1 MIPFRCQLRPSIS
14 PQIETL
20 KQSLKA
26 CEADNQKL
34 RGNLKATQEK
44 LQKSEET
51 KEVLLSSI
59 VKLQDI
65 VRF

>member
-1 MIPFRCQLRPSIS
+1 MSPETSIS

-20 KQSLKA
+20 KKSLDA
-26 CEADNQKL
+26 RDADNQKL
-34 RGNLKATQEK
+34 RSDVTAAQEK

-51 KEVLLSSI
+51 KQVLLSSI

-65 VRF
+65 VSF